1 MEAITLG
8 TGIDS
13 PGMVDRMKLSTKS
26 RYAISALIEIGMQD
40 SFGPVPL
47 SDLAA
52 SHGISLSYAEQL
64 FSALRRK
71 ELVRG
76 TRGPG
81 GGFSLARPPEQI
93 TIAEIVRA
101 IYGQDSS
108 SGRTSD
114 ENHLPTRLWIKLDQ
128 RIDCFLD
135 RLTLADAL
143 EPLTKQGDAVA
154 RLGSKSG
161 A

>member
-1 MEAITLG
+1 
-8 TGIDS
+8 
-13 PGMVDRMKLSTKS
+13 MKLSTKS
-26 RYAISALIEIGMQD
+26 RYAISALIEIGMQG
-40 SFGPVPL
+40 SLGPVPL

-64 FSALRRK
+64 FSALRRQ

-81 GGFSLARPPEQI
+81 GGFSLARPPEEI

-101 IYGQDSS
+101 IYGQDAST
-108 SGRTSD
+108 GRTAS
-114 ENHLPTRLWIKLDQ
+114 ENHIPTRLWKLLDR
-128 RIDCFLD
+128 RIDCFLE

-143 EPLTKQGDAVA
+143 EPLAENDCPVT
-154 RLGSKSG
+154 RIHSESGS
-161 A
+161 